1 MSFKRKFF
9 FPILLGFSIAA
20 KPSISVAQ
28 EQSQEPVRDIEEI
41 VEDLELYVM
50 PDAGPFRPDQIEI
63 KNKLAIG
70 EWARSGHALS
80 TAEAFTH
87 WDEEGEVPV
96 ACATCHSGAGFRA
109 FYGLDG
115 SDAGTVEAP
124 VPTGGVVD
132 CDTCHNPGLA
142 AVEEVKFPS
151 GLMHP
156 IAPGEAS
163 CLTCHQGRA
172 SGLNISA
179 SVADMALDDTNV
191 DLRFINPHYAVAA
204 STWLGGYG
212 GSGYHYDG
220 KDYSGRFF
228 HARPVATCVSCHDP
242 HSLEVSQNTCMS
254 CHENGEPDSIRLS
267 RVSYDGSGNL
277 DQGLRTDVSHNA
289 ERLMG
294 FIQDYAETVAGTAI
308 LYDGHQYPYFFAD
321 ANNDGQIDVNDGRS
335 VAYNAWTPRLLK
347 AAYNWKFVTTDK
359 GAFAHNPHYVLE
371 LLYDSSEDL
380 LTALGMDIMDTGM
393 MR

>member
-9 FPILLGFSIAA
+9 FPILVGFSIAA
-20 KPSISVAQ
+20 NPSISVAQ
-28 EQSQEPVRDIEEI
+28 DQAEEPVRDIEEI
-41 VEDLELYVM
+41 AEDLELYVM

-96 ACATCHSGAGFRA
+96 ACATCHSGAGFRS

-115 SDAGTVEAP
+115 SEAGVIEAP
-124 VPTGGVVD
+124 MPTGGVVD

-142 AVEEVKFPS
+142 SVEEVKFPS

-172 SGLNISA
+172 SGLSIEA
-179 SVADMALDDTNV
+179 SVADKAPDETNA
-191 DLRFINPHYAVAA
+191 DLRFINPHYALAA

-212 GSGYHYDG
+212 GSGYHYEG
-220 KDYSGRFF
+220 KEYSGRFF
-228 HARPVATCVSCHDP
+228 HARPVASCVSCHDP
-242 HSLEVSQNTCMS
+242 HNLEVSQTTCMS
-254 CHENGEPDSIRLS
+254 CHVDGEPDNIRLS
-267 RVSYDGSGNL
+267 RISYDGSGNL

-289 ERLMG
+289 DRLMG
-294 FIQDYAETVAGTAI
+294 LIEEYAETVAGTAM
-308 LYDGHQYPYFFAD
+308 LYDGHRYPYFFAD
-321 ANNDGQIDVNDGRS
+321 ANNDGQIDMSDGRA
-335 VAYNAWTPRLLK
+335 VAYNTWTPRLLK

-380 LTALGMDIMDTGM
+380 MSALGGDIAATGM